1 MMLCDVILNYR
12 AAHGLSQR
20 QFAALSGLSHAF
32 ISMIETQNNPATKKD
47 IAPSVESLRR
57 LAQAMGMTL
66 HELIQEVSGSIPL
79 FSTKKARK
87 VGKLPT
93 FRAFC
98 FGKNPVLNCG
108 TQSYCIPCCIH
119 P

>member
-66 HELIQEVSGSIPL
+66 HELMQEIDDQPVYDVEAVPVDDEAVLLSL
-79 FSTKKARK
+79 FRSMSEKD
-87 VGKLPT
+87 
-93 FRAFC
+93 RAVILATAEALA
-98 FGKNPVLNCG
+98 K
-108 TQSYCIPCCIH
+108 
-119 P
+119 